1 MFQTDSSFEVTA
13 LCEALQAL
21 QNIGFKIIK
30 QTNSLKKLRILYFML
45 EIRIFCDKYCLLLD

>member
-30 QTNSLKKLRILYFML
+30 QTNSLKK
-45 EIRIFCDKYCLLLD
+45 